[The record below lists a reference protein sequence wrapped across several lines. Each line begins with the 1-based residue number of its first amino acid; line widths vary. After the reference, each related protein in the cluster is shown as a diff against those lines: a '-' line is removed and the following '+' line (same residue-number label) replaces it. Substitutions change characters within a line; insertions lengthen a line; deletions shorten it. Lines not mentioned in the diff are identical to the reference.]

1 MMKRILIV
9 APHPDDETLGC
20 GGTILKHKMDGDYVC
35 WLIITNISTE
45 DGYDSKTVETRQ
57 KEIQHVGE
65 QYEFHESFKLDLPTT
80 KLDMLPRREMIR
92 KVSAIIDQL
101 KPEVVY
107 VPNSSDVHTDH
118 KITFDVMISAL
129 KSFRCP
135 FVKRVLMYEVISETE
150 FSPAI
155 AGNFFVPNSFSDI
168 SSFLEQKISIMKLYR
183 GEMLEP
189 PFPRSADNLKALAI
203 FRGAAAGVKYAEAFV
218 VLKEIW

>member
-1 MMKRILIV
+1 MKNILIV

-20 GGTILKHKMDGDYVC
+20 GGTILKHKMDGDHVC

-65 QYEFHESFKLDLPTT
+65 QYEFNESFKLDLPTT
-80 KLDMLPRREMIR
+80 KLDMLPISEMIR
-92 KVSAIIDQL
+92 KVSAIIDKL

-107 VPNSSDVHTDH
+107 IPNSSDVHTDH

-135 FVKRVLMYEVISETE
+135 FLKRVLMYEVISETE
-150 FSPAI
+150 FSPGI
-155 AGNFFVPNSFSDI
+155 AGNLFVPNSFSDI
-168 SSFLEQKISIMKLYR
+168 SSFLEQKLSIMKIYR

-203 FRGAAAGVKYAEAFV
+203 FRGATVGVKYAEAFV
-218 VLKEIW
+218 VLKELW

>member
-45 DGYDSKTVETRQ
+45 DGYDSKSVETRQ
-57 KEIQHVGE
+57 EEIQHVRERYGFE
-65 QYEFHESFKLDLPTT
+65 ESFKLDFPTA
-80 KLDMLPRREMIR
+80 KLDMLPRSEMIR
-92 KVSAIIDQL
+92 KISAIIDQL

-107 VPNSSDVHTDH
+107 VPNSSDVHSDH

-155 AGNFFVPNSFSDI
+155 AGNLFVPNSFSDI

-183 GEMLEP
+183 GEIFEP
-189 PFPRSADNLKALAI
+189 PFPRSADNIKALAI
-203 FRGAAAGVKYAEAFV
+203 FRGATAGVKYAEAFV

>member
-1 MMKRILIV
+1 MKRILIV

-20 GGTILKHKMDGDYVC
+20 GGTILKHKLNGDYVC
-35 WLIITNISTE
+35 WLIVTNISTE
-45 DGYDSKTVETRQ
+45 DGYDSITVETRQ
-57 KEIQHVGE
+57 KEIRHVGE
-65 QYEFHESFKLDLPTT
+65 QYKFNESFKLDLPTT
-80 KLDMLPRREMIR
+80 KLDMRPRSEMIR
-92 KVSAIIDQL
+92 KVRALIDQL

-150 FSPAI
+150 FSPVI
-155 AGNFFVPNSFSDI
+155 AGNFFAPNSFSDI

-183 GEMLEP
+183 GEILEP
-189 PFPRSADNLKALAI
+189 PFPRSADNIKALAI
-203 FRGAAAGVKYAEAFV
+203 FRGATAGVKYAEAFV
-218 VLKEIW
+218 ILKEIW